1 MPDPGLNL
9 PHARI
14 ASGDSFVACP
24 DAAAG
29 LVRDLGATLV
39 DMEVGAVAQ
48 ASMRLRKPWAAI
60 KAVTDDANG
69 DSAGDFHTN
78 LVRAARI
85 AGTAIERLVARVSG

>member
-1 MPDPGLNL
+1 
-9 PHARI
+9 
-14 ASGDSFVACP
+14 
-24 DAAAG
+24 
-29 LVRDLGATLV
+29 
-39 DMEVGAVAQ
+39 VAQ

-85 AGTAIERLVARVSG
+85 AGAAIERLVARVSG